1 MRATVHGAISI
12 VNAIAT
18 GFGSAVG
25 ISLRVVAE
33 VGLSNGSGIRVQSEL
48 GKELLED
55 VALTILPENIV
66 SQNEVEIRILSEI
79 PPGYGLKSSS
89 AVTSAL
95 SLACLKL
102 VQTNI
107 DDKFVLNLAVTASVK
122 AGVTITGAFDD
133 SAACYYGGFVIT
145 NNYLREIIKLERA
158 PEDLYALI
166 FLPSHQKRGNFMH
179 RLPIMSDLFFDSFN
193 LAMAG
198 NYWKAMNLNGV
209 IMSSVSG
216 IDSRPMMDALR
227 AGALSASISGNGPS
241 IAAVTSEEN
250 RNNIMDVLARYDGR
264 VLVSKL
270 NNEKANVE
278 VLD

>member
-1 MRATVHGAISI
+1 MHGAISI

-66 SQNEVEIRILSEI
+66 SKNEVEIRILSEI

-107 DDKFVLNLAVTASVK
+107 DDKFVLNSAVTASVK

-133 SAACYYGGFVIT
+133 QRHVIT
-145 NNYLREIIKLERA
+145 
-158 PEDLYALI
+158 
-166 FLPSHQKRGNFMH
+166 
-179 RLPIMSDLFFDSFN
+179 
-193 LAMAG
+193 
-198 NYWKAMNLNGV
+198 
-209 IMSSVSG
+209 
-216 IDSRPMMDALR
+216 
-227 AGALSASISGNGPS
+227 
-241 IAAVTSEEN
+241 
-250 RNNIMDVLARYDGR
+250 
-264 VLVSKL
+264 
-270 NNEKANVE
+270 E
-278 VLD
+278 VLLLLTTIYVK